1 MALRT
6 RWYTRP
12 FFRSVSFFL
21 EEAAEEDMAVRVS
34 KPVGSAGL
42 GGEEE
47 EEEGGGAEEE
57 GAEEEDTEEAAT
69 EEGKDTGGGDVEDR
83 AYFS

>member
-47 EEEGGGAEEE
+47 EEGAEEE
-57 GAEEEDTEEAAT
+57 GAEEAAT